1 MAGPTGAEA
10 PPARGSVL
18 RTALLLA
25 LGVPLTALFSA
36 ISLVGGLF
44 HAPAGLHDWV
54 HRTWSRGI
62 LGLGGIRVE
71 TSGLEHVEPWSAQVV
86 VANHQSLFD
95 ILALFA
101 TLPVRLRFI
110 AKMELSR
117 IPLFSG
123 AMRQAGHVFID
134 RSNLRQALRAMRAAG
149 RLMREEGVTLCIFPE
164 GTRSTSGRLQPFR
177 KGSFVL
183 AIETGTRVVPT
194 AIEGGAAILPRGRML
209 VRPRPIRIRC
219 SPAIEL
225 DRLKREDRDD
235 LLDETREAIAGML
248 GALREEG
255 GREPAAVGPAE
266 PGEAGGE
273 RPPRPEGPGR
283 G

>member
-1 MAGPTGAEA
+1 MAGPGG
-10 PPARGSVL
+10 PPPRGSVL

-44 HAPAGLHDWV
+44 HAPSGLHDWV

-149 RLMREEGVTLCIFPE
+149 GRMREEGVTLCIFPE
-164 GTRSTSGRLQPFR
+164 GTRSKSGKLQPFR

-183 AIETGTRVVPT
+183 AIETGTRMVPT
-194 AIEGGAAILPRGRML
+194 AIEGGAAILPKGRML

-219 SPAIEL
+219 APAIEL
-225 DRLKREDRDD
+225 ERMEREDRDD

-248 GALREEG
+248 ESLREEG
-255 GREPAAVGPAE
+255 GGGPAAVGPAE
-266 PGEAGGE
+266 PREAGGAG
-273 RPPRPEGPGR
+273 PPRPEGPVR